1 MSAAGERRE
10 AVILTGGR
18 SRRMGS
24 EKALLPLGGGT
35 VIERLAL
42 RLAGSFDRII
52 ISVGS
57 EPPSR
62 GLADALARL
71 VSGGVDAEAVR
82 DQRPGSAGPLAG
94 VEAALEAVEGSR
106 AFFVAVDVVDPGD
119 SLPGRLL
126 EEASAEGSLGA
137 VPRCGGLIQGAFAVY
152 TRALLPRVR
161 SLLDAGEA
169 RLQAL
174 AGIEGVSVVELD
186 SAAGGVFTAFN
197 TPAEFESARL
207 AIEGGPETEM

>member
-1 MSAAGERRE
+1 MSDAGGRRE
-10 AVILTGGR
+10 AVILAGGR

-24 EKALLPLGGGT
+24 EKALLPFGGGT

-52 ISVGS
+52 ISAGS
-57 EPPSR
+57 EPPSE
-62 GLADALARL
+62 GLAAALARL
-71 VSGGVDAEAVR
+71 VSGGIDAVIVR

-94 VEAALEAVEGSR
+94 VEAALEAVEGTR

-119 SLPGRLL
+119 WLPGRLL
-126 EEASAEGSLGA
+126 EAASAEGSLGA

-152 TRALLPRVR
+152 ARALLPRVR
-161 SLLDAGEA
+161 SLLDEGEA
-169 RLQAL
+169 RLQVL
-174 AGIEGVSVVELD
+174 AGMEGVSVVELEA
-186 SAAGGVFTAFN
+186 AAGGVFTAFN

-207 AIEGGPETEM
+207 AVEGDPETEM